1 MGRLCI
7 PEPESTPQPFA
18 PLFDAFVEDL
28 QHGRGLSTAT
38 VANYQ
43 WHVQRFFTDF
53 SARQCAFADV
63 RVEDV
68 EPFLPAKGR
77 ISVACRSPE

>member
-1 MGRLCI
+1 M
-7 PEPESTPQPFA
+7 
-18 PLFDAFVEDL
+18 
-28 QHGRGLSTAT
+28 
-38 VANYQ
+38 ANYQ